1 MTKNPADYPDKK
13 SLPHVTVAMR
23 LNSKGGKQ
31 LRAGD
36 TVYYVICE
44 VGHYVICEVGHYVIC
59 EVGHYVICDV
69 GNYVICEVGHYVIC
83 EVGHYVICEVGYYVT
98 YGWRCY
104 ILGMQLYHLSGRQL
118 CRM

>member
-31 LRAGD
+31 LQSGD

-44 VGHYVICEVGHYVIC
+44 VSNVICEVVSVTC
-59 EVGHYVICDV
+59 EVVSVTCEVVSVTCKVVSVICDESNTV
-69 GNYVICEVGHYVIC
+69 SA
-83 EVGHYVICEVGYYVT
+83 
-98 YGWRCY
+98 R
-104 ILGMQLYHLSGRQL
+104 
-118 CRM
+118 